1 MPQPRPPRLE
11 PLLLRGSLIV
21 LRRKCGKRACHCAEG
36 VAHETPALSVSV
48 AGVTQILTLRRQD
61 LPEVRAALRRYQ
73 QARADLDR
81 KALAG
86 LARLRKRIEREKI
99 EERGHRR

>member
-1 MPQPRPPRLE
+1 MPRSQQPQRAPF
-11 PLLLRGSLIV
+11 LLRGSLIV
-21 LRRKCGKRACHCAEG
+21 LRRKCGKPACHCAEG

-61 LPEVRAALRRYQ
+61 LPEVRTALRRYQ
-73 QARADLDR
+73 QALASLDR
-81 KALAG
+81 QALAG

-99 EERGHRR
+99 EARGRRR

>member
-1 MPQPRPPRLE
+1 MPQPAPPQVE

-61 LPEVRAALRRYQ
+61 LPEVRAALRRYA
-73 QARADLDR
+73 QALTALDR
-81 KALAG
+81 QALGG
-86 LARLRKRIEREKI
+86 LAQLRKRLVWEKAAA
-99 EERGHRR
+99 RGRRR

>member
-1 MPQPRPPRLE
+1 MPQPTPPRLE

-21 LRRKCGKRACHCAEG
+21 LRRKCGQRTCHCAEG

-48 AGVTQILTLRRQD
+48 DGVTQILTLRRPD

-73 QARADLDR
+73 QALAELDR
-81 KALAG
+81 RALG
-86 LARLRKRIEREKI
+86 GIARLRERVEREKA
-99 EERGHRR
+99 ERRGQRR

>member
-61 LPEVRAALRRYQ
+61 LPEVRSALRRYQ
-73 QARADLDR
+73 QALADLDR
-81 KALAG
+81 KALVGIAQ
-86 LARLRKRIEREKI
+86 LRKRIEREKM
-99 EERGHRR
+99 EQRGQRR

>member
-1 MPQPRPPRLE
+1 MPQPTPPRLE

-61 LPEVRAALRRYQ
+61 LPEVRTALRRYQ
-73 QARADLDR
+73 QALANLDR
-81 KALAG
+81 QALAG
-86 LARLRKRIEREKI
+86 LARLRKRIAREKAAA
-99 EERGHRR
+99 RGRRR

>member
-21 LRRKCGKRACHCAEG
+21 LRRKCGKRACHCVEG

-48 AGVTQILTLRRQD
+48 AGVTQILTLRGPD

-73 QARADLDR
+73 QALANLDR
-81 KALAG
+81 QALAG
-86 LARLRKRIEREKI
+86 LAELRQRIEREKLAQ
-99 EERGHRR
+99 RGHRR